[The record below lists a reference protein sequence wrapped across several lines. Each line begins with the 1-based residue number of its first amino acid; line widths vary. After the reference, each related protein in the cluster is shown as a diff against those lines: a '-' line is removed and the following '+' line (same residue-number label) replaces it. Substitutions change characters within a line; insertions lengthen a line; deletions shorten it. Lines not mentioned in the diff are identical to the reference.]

1 MTKVF
6 YRKPVSR
13 AFVIFFDGVTHF
25 AVCMFSRNPFSKI
38 LREKNVCSQQTAVD
52 GAAPKGT
59 ILKVNSTLSKSE
71 SIIVNEMPR
80 GPNSFVTGN
89 GWLAV
94 KSAMGVL
101 KDCVP
106 GAFVPIKVTLVGV
119 LAIMD
124 HVEVHFRLIS
134 VRGLCLIGEP
144 ESYWGPG

>member
-1 MTKVF
+1 M
-6 YRKPVSR
+6 
-13 AFVIFFDGVTHF
+13 I
-25 AVCMFSRNPFSKI
+25 SRNPFSKI
-38 LREKNVCSQQTAVD
+38 LRKKNARSQQTAVD

-59 ILKVNSTLSKSE
+59 FPKVNSTSSKSE
-71 SIIVNEMPR
+71 SIIANEMPR
-80 GPNSFVTGN
+80 GSNSFVTGN

-94 KSAMGVL
+94 KSAMGIL

-124 HVEVHFRLIS
+124 HVEVHFRSIS